1 MPPGPDGGVRRHFA
15 SDNWAG
21 AHPEVLAAVQAASAG
36 HAPSYGDDPWTS
48 RAVARL
54 RQLLGADVE
63 PFFVWG
69 GTAANVLGL
78 ATRLRPWEAV
88 LCADVAHL
96 QVDECGALE
105 RLAGNKLL
113 LVPTTDGRLAPAAVR
128 ERIVGRGVVHHVQP
142 AALSLTQSTEYGTV
156 YTSADV
162 AALAA
167 LAHEHGLLVH
177 MDGARLANAAAH
189 LGADLRDLTFGAGVD
204 ILSFGG
210 TKNGLLGAEAVVFRD
225 AALAEGFGYARKQGM
240 QLASKHRFVAAQFA
254 ALLEGDLWRR
264 SATHAN
270 LMAGRLA
277 AAVRDVPGVRITRPV
292 EANAVFAVIP
302 RAAVAPLQRE
312 AMFYVW
318 NEATGEV
325 RWMTSFDTTVED
337 VDRFAVAVA
346 RLVPGAA

>member
-1 MPPGPDGGVRRHFA
+1 MPVPDGGVRRHFA

-36 HAPSYGDDPWTS
+36 HAPSYGDDDWTR
-48 RAVARL
+48 RAEAGVR
-54 RQLLGADVE
+54 RLLGEGVA
-63 PFFVWG
+63 PYFVFG

-78 ATRLRPWEAV
+78 ATRLRPWQAV

-105 RLAGNKLL
+105 RFAGSKLL
-113 LVPTTDGRLAPAAVR
+113 LVPTTDGRLRPDAVR
-128 ERIVGRGVVHHVQP
+128 ERIVGLGVVHHAQP

-156 YTSADV
+156 YAPDEI

-167 LAHEHGLLVH
+167 LARAHGLLLH
-177 MDGARLANAAAH
+177 MDGARLANAAAS
-189 LGADLRDLTFGAGVD
+189 LGCGLRDLTFDAGVD

-210 TKNGLLGAEAVVFRD
+210 TKNGLLGAEAVAFRD
-225 AALAEGFGYARKQGM
+225 AALAEGFGYVRKQGM
-240 QLASKHRFVAAQFA
+240 GLASKQRFVSAQFA

-264 SATHAN
+264 SAAHAN

-277 AAVRDVPGVRITRPV
+277 AAVRDVPGVRITQPV
-292 EANAVFAVIP
+292 QANAVFAVIP
-302 RAAVAPLQRE
+302 RAAVTPLQRE

-325 RWMTSFDTTVED
+325 RWMTSFDTTDAD
-337 VDRFAVAVA
+337 VDRFAAAIA
-346 RLVPGAA
+346 RIVPGAA